1 MNLSAIRVSVWIY
14 LAIFF
19 AYLLGPLVI
28 MSVTAF
34 NSSAFPR
41 ATPWE
46 CLTFDWFGELF
57 RDERILN
64 GIKNSFIIGAGT
76 VVLSVAMGLAAA
88 LMLTQIWP
96 KLRATYYTVIIA
108 PILIPGVVLGIS
120 TLVFWDRINRFL
132 GLGPDSFLSNGIFLT
147 VIGQSTFI
155 ASYCMLVLVARL
167 QRYDIGQTEAALD
180 LGATH
185 AQAFRK
191 VLLPFMRPAIASAAV
206 LAFLASFENYNTT
219 TFTFGQYPTLTIELA
234 QKVRYGIN
242 PSISALAFIIVVLTV
257 FFALLNESIIR
268 RRELAF
274 AARQNKSVG
283 EVTGGVKL
291 PRFLS
296 GNPAAIVLVIFCIGA
311 ITVVGTA
318 SAYSPDACIQ
328 RVTEEKRLEAEQRI
342 QELREQREEE
352 RRQREEERQRK
363 FEGVFDPDELTP
375 GTEAPEDAAPDAGD
389 NSGFGNVFDP
399 GNLQGEEEES
409 TAPEEETDSSGFGN
423 VFDPGNLQSEEDN
436 SAAPDEESDT
446 SGFGNVFDPTNLQ
459 GGSEDESTAPEAD
472 SNNSGFGNVFNPDNL
487 QSE

>member
-1 MNLSAIRVSVWIY
+1 MNQSALRIGLWVY

-19 AYLLGPLVI
+19 AYLLGPLAI

-34 NSSAFPR
+34 NSSEFPR
-41 ATPWE
+41 TTPWE
-46 CLTFDWFGELF
+46 CLTFDWFVELF

-96 KLRATYYTVIIA
+96 RLRATYYTVVIA
-108 PILIPGVVLGIS
+108 PILVPGVVLGIS

-147 VIGQSTFI
+147 VIGQATFI
-155 ASYCMLVLVARL
+155 ASYCMLVLVARP
-167 QRYDIGQTEAALD
+167 QRYDMGQTEAALD

-242 PSISALAFIIVVLTV
+242 PSISALALIIVLLTV
-257 FFALLNESIIR
+257 FFALLHDATQR
-268 RRELAF
+268 RRAMAA
-274 AARQNKSVG
+274 AARLGAPVTVR
-283 EVTGGVKL
+283 EVAGGIRL
-291 PRFLS
+291 PRVLS
-296 GNPAAIVLVIFCIGA
+296 GNPAAVGLVIFLIGV

-318 SAYSPDACIQ
+318 TAYSPAACIA
-328 RVTEEKRLEAEQRI
+328 RVDAEKREAAERRI
-342 QELREQREEE
+342 EDL
-352 RRQREEERQRK
+352 RRQREEERERN
-363 FEGVFDPDELTP
+363 FDGVFAPEKLTP
-375 GTEAPEDAAPDAGD
+375 DSGEDAGATDD
-389 NSGFGNVFDP
+389 NGSGFGNVFDP
-399 GNLQGEEEES
+399 GNLQGEEEGA
-409 TAPEEETDSSGFGN
+409 TAPED
-423 VFDPGNLQSEEDN
+423 D
-436 SAAPDEESDT
+436 ADT
-446 SGFGNVFDPTNLQ
+446 SGFGNVFDPNTLT
-459 GGSEDESTAPEAD
+459 GD
-472 SNNSGFGNVFNPDNL
+472 
-487 QSE
+487 

>member
-1 MNLSAIRVSVWIY
+1 MKPFSLLRLSIWFY

-34 NSSAFPR
+34 NSPAFPR

-46 CLTFDWFGELF
+46 CLTFEWFSALF

-64 GIKNSFIIGAGT
+64 GIKNSILVGTGT
-76 VVLSVAMGLAAA
+76 VILSVAMGLAGA

-132 GLGPDSFLSNGIFLT
+132 GLGADSFLSNGLFLT

-167 QRYDIGQTEAALD
+167 QRYDIALTEAALD

-191 VLLPFMRPAIASAAV
+191 VLLPFMRPAIVSAAV

-219 TFTFGQYPTLTIELA
+219 TFTFGEYPTLTIELA
-234 QKVRYGIN
+234 QKVRYGIT
-242 PSISALAFIIVVLTV
+242 PAISALAFIIVVLTV
-257 FFALLNESIIR
+257 FAALFNEASIR
-268 RRELAF
+268 RKELAL
-274 AARQNKSVG
+274 AARKEATVEELESG
-283 EVTGGVKL
+283 RIKL
-291 PRFLS
+291 PGFLS
-296 GNPAAIVLVIFCIGA
+296 SNGAAVALVVLACA
-311 ITVVGTA
+311 TVAVLGTA
-318 SAYSPDACIQ
+318 AVYSPAQCIANVQ
-328 RVTEEKRLEAEQRI
+328 EQKRLETEARI
-342 QELREQREEE
+342 QELRQRRAEEAARRAAEEAEQ
-352 RRQREEERQRK
+352 
-363 FEGVFDPDELTP
+363 
-375 GTEAPEDAAPDAGD
+375 APAQDAPARGN

-399 GNLQGEEEES
+399 NALTGGDPAPAPDAEPQPDAAPSGNN
-409 TAPEEETDSSGFGN
+409 SGFGN
-423 VFDPGNLQSEEDN
+423 VFDPNALTGGGTEEGN
-436 SAAPDEESDT
+436 
-446 SGFGNVFDPTNLQ
+446 
-459 GGSEDESTAPEAD
+459 
-472 SNNSGFGNVFNPDNL
+472 
-487 QSE
+487 